1 MKKKDIVILVSAKNC
16 NPNGDPD
23 ADNEPRTNPDT
34 NTGLITKGCISRKL
48 RNYIQTKYRD
58 EKGFDIYIKEN
69 TVLGET
75 RLKTLEKAKV
85 KVKKKEEA
93 SDEGKEAILKNF
105 WDVRTFGAIMTGK
118 ETVNCGQVKGP
129 VQITMLE
136 SIDPV
141 TTMEIGI
148 TRCAAETPAER
159 KKSSDGGSKTMGNSR
174 AVTFGLYK
182 GVISINP
189 VLAKQTGFDEKDEE
203 KLIEAIKNMFVLDS
217 SAARPSG
224 SMTIESLVEFTHEG
238 EYGNE
243 QTAKLLRRIT
253 AEKQVELP
261 SSIDNYKISINKK
274 DLPKGISV
282 KELI

>member
-1 MKKKDIVILVSAKNC
+1 MKKKDIVLLISAKNC

-34 NTGLITKGCISRKL
+34 NTGLITKGCIARKL
-48 RNYIQTKYRD
+48 RNFVQEKYKD
-58 EKGFDIYIKEN
+58 KKGFDIYIKEN

-75 RLKTLEKAKV
+75 RLKTLAASKV
-85 KVKKKEEA
+85 KVTKKEEA
-93 SDEGKEAILKNF
+93 SDEGQAAILKNF

-136 SIDPV
+136 SVDPV
-141 TTMEIGI
+141 TTMELAI
-148 TRCAAETPAER
+148 TRCAAETPAE
-159 KKSSDGGSKTMGNSR
+159 KKKASDGRAKTMGNSK

-189 VLAKQTGFDEKDEE
+189 ILAKQTGFNKEDEE
-203 KLIEAIKNMFVLDS
+203 ALIDAVKSIFVLDS

-224 SMTIESLVEFTHEG
+224 SMTIESLVEFTHES

-243 QTAKLLRRIT
+243 QTAKLLRRVT
-253 AEKQVELP
+253 AEKQTELP
-261 SSIDNYKISINKK
+261 SSIDDYKISINKK
-274 DLPKGISV
+274 DLPKGVSV
-282 KELI
+282 TELI

>member
-1 MKKKDIVILVSAKNC
+1 MKKKDIVLLISAKNC

-34 NTGLITKGCISRKL
+34 NTGLITKGCIARKL
-48 RNYIQTKYRD
+48 RNFVQEKYKD
-58 EKGFDIYIKEN
+58 KKGFDIYIKEN

-75 RLKTLEKAKV
+75 RLKTLASSKV
-85 KVKKKEEA
+85 KVTKKEEA
-93 SDEGKEAILKNF
+93 SDEGQAAILKNF

-136 SIDPV
+136 SVDPV
-141 TTMEIGI
+141 TTMELAI
-148 TRCAAETPAER
+148 TRCAAETPAEK
-159 KKSSDGGSKTMGNSR
+159 KKSGDGKAKTMGNSK

-189 VLAKQTGFDEKDEE
+189 ILAKQTGFNKEDEDA
-203 KLIEAIKNMFVLDS
+203 LIDAIKSIFVLDS
-217 SAARPSG
+217 SVARPSG
-224 SMTIESLVEFTHEG
+224 SMTIESLVEFAHES

-243 QTAKLLRRIT
+243 QTAKLLRRVT
-253 AEKQVELP
+253 AEKQTELP
-261 SSIDNYKISINKK
+261 SSIDDYKISINKK
-274 DLPKGISV
+274 DLPKGVSV
-282 KELI
+282 TELI